1 MKGKRM
7 AKGNIFIPMGRI
19 IKAILE
25 IINMKVQGILIQEKG
40 NLFRGDSKKENQM
53 AKEI

>member
-7 AKGNIFIPMGRI
+7 AKGNIYIPMAQI

-40 NLFRGDSKKENQM
+40 NMSREDSKKENQM